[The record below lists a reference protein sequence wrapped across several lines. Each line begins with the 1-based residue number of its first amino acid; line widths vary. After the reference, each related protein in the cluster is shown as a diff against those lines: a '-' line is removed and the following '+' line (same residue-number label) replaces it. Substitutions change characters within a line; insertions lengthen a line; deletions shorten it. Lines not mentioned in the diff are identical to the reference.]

1 MATLIFDIETV
12 GESWESLDAETQTI
26 LTRWIKRTIRNE
38 DERIAALTDLQ
49 EGLGFSP
56 LTGMIV
62 AIGLYDVERRQGVVY
77 YQGDTNA
84 SDDETGEFL
93 LKSRS
98 EKEMLEDFWDGARA
112 YDTFVTFNGR
122 GFDVPFLNLRS
133 AIQGIHPSQNL
144 MEGRYLYQ
152 QKTVRHVDLRDQM
165 TFYGAMQKR
174 PSLHLF
180 CRAFGI
186 ESPKVN
192 GVGGDD
198 VTKLFSE
205 KKFRDI
211 AEYNVRDVVATAKLY
226 QKWLDY
232 LSPQSFT
239 QALDESQIQ

>member
-1 MATLIFDIETV
+1 MSTLVFDIETV
-12 GESWESLDAETQTI
+12 GETWSTLDTTTQHM
-26 LTRWIKRTIRNE
+26 LSRWIHRTLRNV
-38 DERIAALTDLQ
+38 DEKDAALKDLE

-77 YQGDTNA
+77 YQG
-84 SDDETGEFL
+84 ETQVTDYEVGEFL

-98 EKEMLEDFWDGARA
+98 EKEMLEDFWDGAKA

-133 AIQGIHPSQNL
+133 AIQGIRPSQDL
-144 MEGRYLYQ
+144 MSGRYLYQ
-152 QKTVRHVDLRDQM
+152 QKLVHHVDLQDQL

-192 GVGGDD
+192 GVEGDD
-198 VTKLFSE
+198 VAKLFSE

-211 AEYNVRDVVATAKLY
+211 AEYNLGDVRATTALY
-226 QKWLDY
+226 KKWYTY
-232 LSPQSFT
+232 LAPQSF
-239 QALDESQIQ
+239 LNLHE